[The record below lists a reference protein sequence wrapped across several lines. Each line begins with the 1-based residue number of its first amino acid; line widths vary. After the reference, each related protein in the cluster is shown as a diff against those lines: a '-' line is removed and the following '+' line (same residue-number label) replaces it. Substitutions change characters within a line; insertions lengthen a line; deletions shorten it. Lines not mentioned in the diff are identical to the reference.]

1 MLTKARIKLVRSL
14 SDKAARS
21 ENGLFVAE
29 GRKMVGE
36 ALAAGADIE
45 RIYLTGGCIA
55 GELDEALRRGIAE
68 RVADSEM
75 ERMSHLKTPS
85 DILAVIRMPADG
97 GEAAFPAGEL
107 SLCLDGVQDP
117 GNLGTII
124 RIADWFGIGKV
135 FCSPDSADCY
145 NPKAVQATM
154 GALFRVSVGYGPLDA
169 ALAEAAA
176 RGEAVYG
183 TFLEGD
189 DLYRAELSGGG
200 VIVMGS
206 EGRGISPQAAALVNR
221 KLFIPPFPPGRHGSE
236 SLNVAAATAIVCA
249 EFRRRVRTAR

>member
-1 MLTKARIKLVRSL
+1 MLTKARIRQVRSL
-14 SDKAARS
+14 SDKTARS

-45 RIYLTGGCIA
+45 RIYLTGEEGA
-55 GELDEALRRGIAE
+55 GGVDEAVRCGIVE
-68 RVADSEM
+68 RVSDSEM

-85 DILAVIRMPADG
+85 DMLAVIRMPADG

-124 RIADWFGIGKV
+124 RIADWFGIGRV

-154 GALFRVSVGYGPLDA
+154 GALFRVSVGYGPLDS
-169 ALAEAAA
+169 ALAEAAV
-176 RGEAVYG
+176 RGEG
-183 TFLEGD
+183 T
-189 DLYRAELSGGG
+189 
-200 VIVMGS
+200 
-206 EGRGISPQAAALVNR
+206 
-221 KLFIPPFPPGRHGSE
+221 
-236 SLNVAAATAIVCA
+236 SLPV
-249 EFRRRVRTAR
+249 

>member
-1 MLTKARIKLVRSL
+1 MLTKARIRQVRSL
-14 SDKAARS
+14 SDKTARS

-45 RIYLTGGCIA
+45 RIYLTGEEGA
-55 GELDEALRRGIAE
+55 GGVDEAVRCGIVE
-68 RVADSEM
+68 RVSDSEM

-85 DILAVIRMPADG
+85 DMLAVIRMPADG

-124 RIADWFGIGKV
+124 RIADWFGIGRV

-154 GALFRVSVGYGPLDA
+154 GALFRVSVGYGPLDS
-169 ALAEAAA
+169 ALAEAAV
-176 RGEAVYG
+176 RGESLR
-183 TFLEGD
+183 F
-189 DLYRAELSGGG
+189 SGGAA
-200 VIVMGS
+200 
-206 EGRGISPQAAALVNR
+206 GISAAFGGCGGGSRRSFWGASLPPQAAMTSSAVTAS
-221 KLFIPPFPPGRHGSE
+221 GSRPRAMRF
-236 SLNVAAATAIVCA
+236 AAV
-249 EFRRRVRTAR
+249 V

>member
-1 MLTKARIKLVRSL
+1 MLTKARIRQVRSL
-14 SDKAARS
+14 SDKTARS

-45 RIYLTGGCIA
+45 RIYLTGEEGA
-55 GELDEALRRGIAE
+55 GG
-68 RVADSEM
+68 

-85 DILAVIRMPADG
+85 DMLAEIRMPADG

-124 RIADWFGIGKV
+124 RIADWFGIGRV

-154 GALFRVSVGYGPLDA
+154 GALFRVSVGYGPLDS
-169 ALAEAAA
+169 ALAEAAV

-183 TFLEGD
+183 TFLGGD
-189 DLYRAELSGGG
+189 DLYRAELSAGGI
-200 VIVMGS
+200 IVMGS

-221 KLFIPPFPPGRHGSE
+221 KLFIPPFPSGRHGSE

-249 EFRRRVRTAR
+249 EFRRRVRAAR

>member
-1 MLTKARIKLVRSL
+1 MLTKARIRQVRSL
-14 SDKAARS
+14 SDKTARS

-45 RIYLTGGCIA
+45 RIYLTGEEGA
-55 GELDEALRRGIAE
+55 GGVDEAVRCGIVE
-68 RVADSEM
+68 RVSDSEM

-85 DILAVIRMPADG
+85 DMLAVIRMPADG

-117 GNLGTII
+117 G
-124 RIADWFGIGKV
+124 IGRV

-154 GALFRVSVGYGPLDA
+154 GALFRVSVGYGPLDS
-169 ALAEAAA
+169 ALAEAAV

-183 TFLEGD
+183 TFLGGD
-189 DLYRAELSGGG
+189 DLYRAELSAGGI
-200 VIVMGS
+200 IVMGS

-221 KLFIPPFPPGRHGSE
+221 KLFIPPFPSGRHGSE

-249 EFRRRVRTAR
+249 EFRRRVRAAR

>member
-1 MLTKARIKLVRSL
+1 MLTKARIRQVRSL
-14 SDKAARS
+14 SDKTARS

-45 RIYLTGGCIA
+45 RIYLTGEEGA
-55 GELDEALRRGIAE
+55 GGVDEAVRCGIVE
-68 RVADSEM
+68 RVSDSEM

-85 DILAVIRMPADG
+85 DMLAVIRMPADG

-124 RIADWFGIGKV
+124 RIADWFGIGRV

-154 GALFRVSVGYGPLDA
+154 GALFRVSVGYGPLDS
-169 ALAEAAA
+169 ALAEAAV

-183 TFLEGD
+183 TFLGGD
-189 DLYRAELSGGG
+189 DLYRAALC
-200 VIVMGS
+200 
-206 EGRGISPQAAALVNR
+206 RGHH
-221 KLFIPPFPPGRHGSE
+221 RHGKRRTGYLPAGRRAGEPETLHSAI
-236 SLNVAAATAIVCA
+236 SVRAAWLRIA
-249 EFRRRVRTAR
+249 ERSRRDGYRMRRVP

>member
-1 MLTKARIKLVRSL
+1 MLTKARIRQVRSL
-14 SDKAARS
+14 SDKTARS

-45 RIYLTGGCIA
+45 RIYLTGEEGA
-55 GELDEALRRGIAE
+55 GGVDEAVRCGIVE
-68 RVADSEM
+68 RVSDSEM

-85 DILAVIRMPADG
+85 DMLAVIRMPADG

-124 RIADWFGIGKV
+124 RIADWFGIGRV

-154 GALFRVSVGYGPLDA
+154 GAIARVRVHYVPLARWLGEVRA
-169 ALAEAAA
+169 A
-176 RGEAVYG
+176 GIPVYG
-183 TFLEGD
+183 TFLDGEPIYD
-189 DLYRAELSGGG
+189 AALSPGG

-206 EGRGISPQAAALVNR
+206 EGQGVSPEVAELVSR
-221 KLFIPPFPPGRHGSE
+221 RLFIPPFPVGEPTSE
-236 SLNVAAATAIVCA
+236 SLNVATATAIVCS
-249 EFRRRVRTAR
+249 EFRRRG